1 MMINLHNLIQIQKF
15 KVEYSKIKKFI
26 EYKDK
31 NILEILKVA
40 KYPI

>member
-15 KVEYSKIKKFI
+15 KVEYLKIKKFI
-26 EYKDK
+26 GYKDK
-31 NILEILKVA
+31 KNLEILKAA